1 MKHKTISYLTTLAL
15 FSCAGINNNTAEQ
28 SAITDAKEADRS
40 IDREYLDC
48 YTLNEAAKQRCI
60 KKINKLPAKRFY
72 TSSGKYKQA
81 FDAEIIKLGF
91 INVLSNY
98 NIDCPGI
105 DNLPPSN
112 NSAIYNLQCTDG
124 NKYRLKHNPQL
135 SEWKIIEG

>member
-28 SAITDAKEADRS
+28 SAIADANGADRS
-40 IDREYLDC
+40 IYREYLDC
-48 YTLNEAAKQRCI
+48 YILNDIAKQRCI

-81 FDAEIIKLGF
+81 FDIEIVKIGF
-91 INVLSNY
+91 ISVLSNY
-98 NIDCPGI
+98 GVGCPGI
-105 DNLPPSN
+105 DNLPPASKTEV
-112 NSAIYNLQCTDG
+112 YNLQCTDG